1 MRKLLS
7 LAAAIAACAAMA
19 EVKTFQ
25 DVMGREVSVDVPVKR
40 AILTFYY
47 PDYIAV
53 AGAENFKHVV
63 GISREFWEK
72 FNPGSWGLYVEKM
85 PDLVNI
91 VDVAMPPIIIFRPKK
106 PLL

>member
-53 AGAENFKHVV
+53 AGAENFIQVV
-63 GISREFWEK
+63 GFSHK
-72 FNPGSWGLYVEKM
+72 L
-85 PDLVNI
+85 
-91 VDVAMPPIIIFRPKK
+91 
-106 PLL
+106 